1 MRRLL
6 TTLALVLALAPAA
19 RAAETKIAVV
29 DQNAAM
35 EDNEEGKAILSN
47 LNKDVDERR
56 KVLDAK
62 QKEFAAAQADF
73 EKQAAVMNDQTK
85 AAKEAELQKKF
96 EELQG
101 LAQQSDQEVGNRL
114 AEARKAIEAKVH
126 AVVKEIAEADG
137 FTVVLDARAV
147 IYSSNALD
155 ITNEVIRKYN
165 ARFPYKGPKAAG
177 APAGGAKAGAKP
189 AGGKAK

>member
-165 ARFPYKGPKAAG
+165 ARFPYKGPQAAG

>member
-19 RAAETKIAVV
+19 RAAEPKIAVV

-35 EDNEEGKAILSN
+35 EENEEGKAILSN
-47 LNKDVDERR
+47 LNKDVEEKR

-101 LAQQSDQEVGNRL
+101 LAQQGDQEVGSRL
-114 AEARKAIEAKVH
+114 AEARKGIEAKVH

-147 IYSSNALD
+147 IFSANSLD

-165 ARFPYKGPKAAG
+165 ARFPYKGAKAG

>member
-1 MRRLL
+1 MRRFL

-19 RAAETKIAVV
+19 RAADTKIAVV

-35 EDNEEGKAILSN
+35 EENEEGKAVLTN
-47 LNKDVDERR
+47 LNKDVEEKR

-62 QKEFAAAQADF
+62 QKDFAAAQADF
-73 EKQAAVMNDQTK
+73 EKQAAVMNEQTK

-101 LAQQSDQEVGNRL
+101 LAQQGDQEVGARL
-114 AEARKAIEAKVH
+114 AEARKAIETKVH

-147 IYSSNALD
+147 IYSSSALD
-155 ITNEVIRKYN
+155 ITNEVTRKYN
-165 ARFPYKGPKAAG
+165 ARFPYKGAKAAG